1 MAWLGVVVGGWWW
14 LVVVGGGWWWY
25 TSTHILV
32 YITRNMARGILRY
45 ETRHKA
51 HGITLSLRLYLTEKA
66 LACP

>member
-1 MAWLGVVVGGWWW
+1 MAWGGGWWW
-14 LVVVGGGWWWY
+14 LVVGGGWWWY

-66 LACP
+66 LTAP